1 MDALEDLRLEV
12 VGLLYTL
19 SSEQLKVVCEFL
31 EIPQEDIEGKSRS
44 FVIGQITQHIDKEE
58 ISELEDQGMSLFLSL
73 RDKIAEVKT
82 PLQVAT
88 TQVINALAA
97 SSTPPQ
103 PADSALSQVS
113 GQDRLEKQLEALQ
126 LALQL
131 SAQSQQHDGREQT
144 QAQNTLQHHTPTQ
157 APAPLLG
164 VSPWHREFK
173 ISGQIGEPGQKDKL
187 TFSSLAHQIEAGLNK
202 RVPEYEIVHAVIKA
216 IAPGMQL
223 RSYLEGKTDLTLPVL
238 RKILRSHYQE
248 KGATELYKQL
258 TSEAQNSKET
268 PQTFL
273 FRALDLRQK
282 ILFASQ
288 EAESSLRYDPVLV
301 QNMFLHS
308 VLTGLQNDN
317 IRNDLK
323 PYLQQAGVN
332 DEVLLE
338 KLNIACMTET
348 ERQSKKKEG
357 TPQRPVGVHSAQST
371 DPSESSEKK
380 GKAPENKNKL
390 NLMDELKG
398 IKADIALLKNLST
411 EVCQIRES
419 IQNPQMTST
428 QNSATPGTLNSPAVC
443 QFDYVPTGSW
453 RDSGT
458 RESMAFSQNM
468 STPSPHSS
476 PAAYPYDHMPTGFW
490 RDSGRGRGGTA
501 QFQQGYAPQRY
512 PLPSNRGRI
521 RRCSRCQQSGSNDL
535 CTHCYACG
543 SSEHYFAGCRAR
555 GVNSTRTPLN
565 ERGLPPRDRE

>member
-19 SSEQLKVVCEFL
+19 SSEQLKGVCEFL
-31 EIPQEDIEGKSRS
+31 EIPQKNIVGRSRS
-44 FVIGQITQHIDKEE
+44 FVIGQIIQQIDQEE

-73 RDKIAEVKT
+73 KDKIAEVQK
-82 PLQVAT
+82 PPDVAT
-88 TQVINALAA
+88 TQSINALAA
-97 SSTPPQ
+97 SPAQPQ
-103 PADSALSQVS
+103 PADSALGQLS
-113 GQDRLEKQLEALQ
+113 GQDRLEKQIEALQ

-131 SAQSQQHDGREQT
+131 SAQSRQHDGREQRQPQSTT
-144 QAQNTLQHHTPTQ
+144 QQHIPPQ
-157 APAPLLG
+157 VPASLLG

-187 TFSSLAHQIEAGLNK
+187 TFSSLAHQIETGLNK
-202 RVPEYEIVHAVIKA
+202 KVPEYEIVHAVIKA

-238 RKILRSHYQE
+238 RRILRSHYQE

-348 ERQSKKKEG
+348 ERQNKKKEG
-357 TPQRPVGVHSAQST
+357 PPQRSVGVHSAQST

-380 GKAPENKNKL
+380 GKTPENKTKH
-390 NLMDELKG
+390 NLMDELKE

-411 EVCQIRES
+411 EVCQIRET
-419 IQNPQMTST
+419 IQHPQMTST
-428 QNSATPGTLNSPAVC
+428 QNLSTPSTLNSPAVC
-443 QFDYVPTGSW
+443 QFDYVPTGFW

-458 RESMAFSQNM
+458 RESLALPQNV
-468 STPSPHSS
+468 SAPSPHNST
-476 PAAYPYDHMPTGFW
+476 AAYPYDYMPTG
-490 RDSGRGRGGTA
+490 SGRGRGGTA

-512 PLPSNRGRI
+512 PLPSTRGRM
-521 RRCSRCQQSGSNDL
+521 RRCPRCQQSDSNDL
-535 CTHCYACG
+535 CTHCYVCG

-555 GVNSTRTPLN
+555 GVNPARTPLN